1 MVHRWPPFQVT
12 SLKYGLDSLA
22 DLVDKSHE
30 KAIDPEIQSWLSR
43 LLVIRSCGYLEQVVT
58 EVFRDYVRNKSGG
71 LVRSFAHSWLE
82 RSRNPSPDNLTE
94 LVGRFDS
101 SICNEFTAMLDGDD
115 GRLRRE
121 VGFLVDRRNRI
132 AHGLSEGITQS
143 KALQLKDIACE
154 LADWFILRFNPE
166 RGN

>member
-1 MVHRWPPFQVT
+1 MVHRWPPWQVT
-12 SLKYGLDSLA
+12 NLKYGLDSLA
-22 DLVDKSHE
+22 DLVDKSRE

-43 LLVIRSCGYLEQVVT
+43 LLVIRSCGYLEQVVA

-71 LVRSFAHSWLE
+71 LVRAFAHSWLE
-82 RSRNPSPDNLTE
+82 RSRNPNPDNLTE

-101 SICNEFTAMLDGDD
+101 NICNEFTTMLDDDD

-121 VGFLVDRRNRI
+121 ISFLVDRRNRI